1 MDKTIIYIA
10 LTSFVAAIAGIL
22 LSNFFIKRGQ
32 KNSSLDDEVLENKIS
47 RISSE
52 ALDKNSQ
59 RFLLMAKEILNSQKT
74 EIKTDLEGKKSAINE
89 LIAEIRQDIR
99 KNEERLSRSDEERV
113 KSFTALQNE
122 LESYKKITG
131 ELKISADKLKNL
143 LANNQWRGAFGEQIA
158 ENLLKMAG
166 FVIGTDY
173 TRNEK
178 QTTESTRPD
187 FTIFLPDQTKINVDV
202 KFPYASLVRTIE
214 SEEADE
220 KKKHFQTFR
229 QDVKN
234 KIKQV
239 CTREYINPSEK
250 TVDFVILFIPNEMIF
265 SYIYD
270 SMNDVWEEA
279 MRKKVVLAGPFSFT
293 AILRMIKQAYS
304 NFRYQENLQHII
316 TLIQKFDSEYE
327 KFSQEFDKLGE
338 RINSASRQYESVAT
352 TRNRQLTSVV
362 DKIKSQNISDN
373 ASIEDIKELA

>member
-1 MDKTIIYIA
+1 MDNTIIYIA
-10 LTSFVAAIAGIL
+10 ITSFVAAIAGIL
-22 LSNFFIKRGQ
+22 LSNFFVKRAQ
-32 KNSSLDDEVLENKIS
+32 KNGSIDDELLENKIS

-89 LIAEIRQDIR
+89 LIAEIRRDIR

-113 KSFTALQNE
+113 RSFTALQNE

-178 QTTESTRPD
+178 QTTENTRPD

-214 SEEADE
+214 SENADE
-220 KKKHFQTFR
+220 KKKHFQTFK

-316 TLIQKFDSEYE
+316 TLIQKFDNEYE

-338 RINSASRQYESVAT
+338 RINSTSRQYESVAT

-362 DKIKSQNISDN
+362 DKIKSQNISDSS
-373 ASIEDIKELA
+373 SIEDIKELA